1 MSLIESLFPNAAIIL
16 DHFHI
21 FQAVN
26 HVINRCRIKTIN
38 GF

>member
-1 MSLIESLFPNAAIIL
+1 MESLFPNAAIIL

-26 HVINRCRIKTIN
+26 HVINRDGVLKQ
-38 GF
+38 